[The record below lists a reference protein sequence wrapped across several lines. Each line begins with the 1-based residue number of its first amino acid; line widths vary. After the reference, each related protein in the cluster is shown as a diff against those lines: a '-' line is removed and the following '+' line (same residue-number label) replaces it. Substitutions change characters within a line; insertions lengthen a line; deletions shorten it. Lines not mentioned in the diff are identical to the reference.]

1 MTMQT
6 SPDPARQGGTKAPSF
21 VPPERRPAPYLWI
34 LLPLALFAAAP
45 LGLNSYWIF
54 LFATFFAY
62 AIVVM
67 GTRVLF
73 GMSGQLSL
81 AQATFVGIG
90 AYGAAFASSVWKLTG
105 FYEFLVVIAVS
116 AAASVLVALPALR
129 VSGLRLVLLTLA
141 FGELFQWWL
150 REARDSTGGPQG
162 MYVDEFYIPGIDT
175 SSVEFWYW
183 ASLAVA
189 VVITVLLFRLPNTQ
203 LGRQLEAVRSSDLV
217 ALSVGVRPT
226 RARLIAFVISG
237 VLAGIGGMLLAH
249 TSGLVSPA
257 SYDLFS
263 SVYIVVA
270 VLIGGSRST
279 LGAWVGAAYLTFVP
293 ALFSS
298 FGLDRLYVLLSGL
311 LLVLVIR
318 LLPQGIVSP
327 SRRFKG
333 VKNV

>member
-1 MTMQT
+1 MTIQ
-6 SPDPARQGGTKAPSF
+6 KPSENRTGSTAA
-21 VPPERRPAPYLWI
+21 VPVSAGNSSNWQWT
-34 LLPLALFAAAP
+34 LLLIPLAVFAVAP
-45 LGLNSYWIF
+45 FGLNSYWMF

-90 AYGAAFASSVWKLTG
+90 AYSAAFASSVWQLTAI
-105 FYEFLVVIAVS
+105 YEVLVVIAFS
-116 AAASVLVALPALR
+116 LVASIVVAIPALR

-162 MYVDEFYIPGIDT
+162 MFVDEFYIPGIDT
-175 SSVEFWYW
+175 TSVDFWYW
-183 ASLAVA
+183 TSLVVA
-189 VVITVLLFRLPNTQ
+189 VLVTILLFRLPNTQ
-203 LGRQLEAVRSSDLV
+203 LGRQLEAVRSSDLI
-217 ALSVGVRPT
+217 ALSVGVKPT
-226 RARLIAFVISG
+226 RARLIAFIISG

-249 TSGLVSPA
+249 TNGMVSPA

-279 LGAWVGAAYLTFVP
+279 IGAWVGAAYLTFVP
-293 ALFSS
+293 AIFST
-298 FGLDRLYVLLSGL
+298 FGYDRLYVLLSGL

-327 SRRFKG
+327 TRRFKG
-333 VKNV
+333 VKNA

>member
-1 MTMQT
+1 MTIKET
-6 SPDPARQGGTKAPSF
+6 SGRGKPTGATRSIGGSASPRGTGFLWLLAPMVIF
-21 VPPERRPAPYLWI
+21 LVAP
-34 LLPLALFAAAP
+34 F
-45 LGLNSYWIF
+45 GLNSYWIF

-90 AYGAAFASSVWKLTG
+90 AYAAAFSSSVWQLTG
-105 FYEFLVVIAVS
+105 FYEVLVVIGVS
-116 AAASVLVALPALR
+116 VIASVLVALPALR

-150 REARDSTGGPQG
+150 REARESTGGPQG
-162 MYVDEFYIPGIDT
+162 MFVDEFYIPGVDT
-175 SSVEFWYW
+175 NSVTFWYW
-183 ASLAVA
+183 AALGAALLVT
-189 VVITVLLFRLPNTQ
+189 ILLFRLPNTQ
-203 LGRQLEAVRSSDLV
+203 LGRQLEAVRSSDLI
-217 ALSVGVRPT
+217 ALSVGVKPR
-226 RARLIAFVISG
+226 RARLIAFIISG
-237 VLAGIGGMLLAH
+237 VLAGIGGMFLAH
-249 TSGLVSPA
+249 INGMVSPT

-279 LGAWVGAAYLTFVP
+279 VGAWVGAAYLTFVP
-293 ALFSS
+293 ALFSA
-298 FGLDRLYVLLSGL
+298 FGYDRLYVLLSGL

-333 VKNV
+333 VKNS